1 MYTVSDVL
9 RDINRGCLA
18 NNMIED
24 MFQYRITFYI
34 YEGNK
39 RNKCYLDSSY
49 RDLRKS
55 LEYIIRK
62 YLSTTNSVVIA
73 QTTVLKNGKCIWLQG
88 KAYVFCLDE
97 YFRRIKG
104 DKVSKNSLNYAIG

>member
-1 MYTVSDVL
+1 MYTVSDIL
-9 RDINRGCLA
+9 QDIDRGCFA
-18 NNMIED
+18 NNMVED
-24 MFQYRITFYI
+24 MFQYRIVFYI
-34 YEGNK
+34 NEENNGK
-39 RNKCYLDSSY
+39 KCYLDSSY

-55 LEYIIRK
+55 MEYIIRK

-73 QTTVLKNGKCIWLQG
+73 QTTVLKNGKCICLQG
-88 KAYVFCLDE
+88 KAYAFCLDE